1 MKNKKD
7 IIIAPITQEVKE
19 KFLKDILLSS
29 EDIQQLAE
37 FDKTFQHDSLQKILL
52 KGFIEWSRS
61 RCTEHN
67 TNVTHE
73 ICHICRQIA
82 WDSVK

>member
-1 MKNKKD
+1 MKKRKV
-7 IIIAPITQEVKE
+7 IITPITQEVKD
-19 KFLKDILLSS
+19 KFLKDVLLSS
-29 EDIQQLAE
+29 DDIQQSVEL
-37 FDKTFQHDSLQKILL
+37 DKTFQHDSLQKTLL

-61 RCTEHN
+61 KCTEHN

-82 WDSVK
+82 WESLK